1 MSQIFQ
7 KNFPKEKLFEF
18 LDKYC
23 NKKKNKFTLNKASF
37 KKAKL
42 DNNVLPFC
50 DDLKKYYYPSKHHYL
65 ERDMIYKNFI
75 TIIRQICKYH
85 HLAFTSNIRYF
96 KSKYEIE
103 YFIFEDL

>member
-7 KNFPKEKLFEF
+7 TDFPKEKLFQF
-18 LDKYC
+18 LDNYC
-23 NKKKNKFTLNKASF
+23 NKKKNKLTLNKASF
-37 KKAKL
+37 KRAKL
-42 DNNVLPFC
+42 DNNVVPFC
-50 DDLKKYYYPSKHHYL
+50 NDLKKYYYPSKYHYL

-75 TIIRQICKYH
+75 TVIRQICKYH

-103 YFIFEDL
+103 YIIYEDL